1 MKKIPDGKFYNR
13 DSISDFNFY
22 KMPKSLWGNSI
33 YRGLSIGA
41 KSMYMIMRDR
51 QDLSIKNN
59 WFDGKGNVYFVFDC
73 DNLALLMEVST
84 STVNRYKKELIDYE
98 LLYQRRMGQGRPN
111 MLYILRPESVAITL
125 NSDNDTSRKAKNATL
140 KVSKSLPIETE
151 VSETESAR
159 LISNHSTE
167 FEWVCILFTECFEN
181 YFGYKHRKINKV
193 PDLTEMEDFEIDELK
208 ECFNE
213 YFDKY
218 STGIK
223 KHDLEKCSINKVAA
237 IFKRYTSSDEYGW
250 K

>member
-1 MKKIPDGKFYNR
+1 MRKIPDGKFYNR

-151 VSETESAR
+151 VSETESAI
-159 LISNHSTE
+159 LINNAENADS
-167 FEWVCILFTECFEN
+167 WVFDVFTDCFES
-181 YFGYKHRKINKV
+181 YFGYKHRNINKMPNV
-193 PDLTEMEDFEIDELK
+193 TEMEEMEIDDLE
-208 ECFNE
+208 ECFKD
-213 YFDKY
+213 YFRKY
-218 STGIK
+218 GTGIK
-223 KHDLEKCSINKVAA
+223 KQDLEKCSINRVSAS
-237 IFKRYTSSDEYGW
+237 FNRYISGGLYSW
-250 K
+250 